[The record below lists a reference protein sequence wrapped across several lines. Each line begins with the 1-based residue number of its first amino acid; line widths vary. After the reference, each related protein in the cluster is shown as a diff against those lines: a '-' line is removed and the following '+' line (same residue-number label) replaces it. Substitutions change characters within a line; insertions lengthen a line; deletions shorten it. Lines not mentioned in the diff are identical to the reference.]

1 MQNIYNENPVLFHE
15 KHSRKQEWKEIC
27 SIWKRVVPKA
37 TANIMLNVKDW
48 KIYSWNQEQG
58 QEAGLHHHDSIVYC
72 KFYPESWGKKE
83 KASMGEWKN

>member
-1 MQNIYNENPVLFHE
+1 
-15 KHSRKQEWKEIC
+15 
-27 SIWKRVVPKA
+27 
-37 TANIMLNVKDW
+37 MLNVKDW

-58 QEAGLHHHDSIVYC
+58 QEAGLHHHDSLVYW